1 MVSPKVTRLCLPMQ
15 RLFRLSQ
22 VSAQFLYALQ
32 LHMIYCYLFVTCGH
46 NDFNMCMLALFS
58 NYVLLFFSPFYL
70 YTFTYVML
78 KLNCLL
84 QCLFLWNSS
93 DLKGKFLYIIVNNK
107 VLLCPDLT
115 QFPLCHSSTQ
125 REKCNVPAEM
135 YHYCYEINDFSEN
148 TLLNCNMWVSLP
160 SRVIKNWGTC
170 VQTHL
175 YLGYLSFPT
184 CSAIDGQDR
193 CPGPVQL
200 PPLRPALLS
209 AAATPSDAAATA
221 PPAATAAAAAATA
234 TDGCAGG
241 VQWNPYSG

>member
-1 MVSPKVTRLCLPMQ
+1 M
-15 RLFRLSQ
+15 
-22 VSAQFLYALQ
+22 
-32 LHMIYCYLFVTCGH
+32 
-46 NDFNMCMLALFS
+46 
-58 NYVLLFFSPFYL
+58 
-70 YTFTYVML
+70 
-78 KLNCLL
+78 L

-107 VLLCPDLT
+107 VLLCPNLT

-148 TLLNCNMWVSLP
+148 TLLNCNTWVSLP